1 MTMISEAVILAG
13 GLGTRLKSAVPD
25 LPKCMAPVA
34 GRPFIDYVI
43 QELLDQKVSK
53 IIFSLGYMHEV
64 VLQHFNEKWPD
75 LHYEY
80 CIESSPLGTGGAIYL
95 ASEHVQEDHFV
106 VVNGDTLFRVDLASM
121 YGQHLHLQAFITLS
135 LKPMQHF
142 DRYGS
147 VILDESQ
154 TIISFKEKTF
164 IADGLINGGT
174 YIIQKSTFQ
183 QLQLPEVF
191 SFEKD
196 VLETH
201 IENRMLKGFVSNEYF
216 IDIGIPEDFLRASN
230 DLKDYFKH

>member
-1 MTMISEAVILAG
+1 
-13 GLGTRLKSAVPD
+13 
-25 LPKCMAPVA
+25 
-34 GRPFIDYVI
+34 
-43 QELLDQKVSK
+43 
-53 IIFSLGYMHEV
+53 
-64 VLQHFNEKWPD
+64 
-75 LHYEY
+75 
-80 CIESSPLGTGGAIYL
+80 
-95 ASEHVQEDHFV
+95 
-106 VVNGDTLFRVDLASM
+106 
-121 YGQHLHLQAFITLS
+121 
-135 LKPMQHF
+135 MQHF

-147 VILDESQ
+147 VILDESK

-201 IENRMLKGFVSNEYF
+201 IENRILKGFVSNEYF